1 MSTSTIIWITVVAVF
16 ALLFFLLLK
25 RNKRDRRELEEKLK
39 QDYEKP
45 RPHWD
50 ENDIQ

>member
-1 MSTSTIIWITVVAVF
+1 MSTNAIVWVTVIIVF
-16 ALLFFLLLK
+16 IVLFLLWLK
-25 RNKRDRRELEEKLK
+25 RNRQDRHELEEELK

-50 ENDIQ
+50 ENDIH